1 MKMTHTDLKQAILD
15 CIRQLYKM
23 EFIGEIKIE
32 DLQPIGYKVS
42 LNLDRSE
49 NPLVLIA
56 DLPDKEFLDFIKEEI
71 RSRKLHKVKHYL
83 ATKVPG
89 NTINICNERE
99 RTCRQNERSHC
110 GTCV

>member
-1 MKMTHTDLKQAILD
+1 
-15 CIRQLYKM
+15 M

-32 DLQPIGYKVS
+32 DLNPIGYKVS

-56 DLPDKEFLDFIKEEI
+56 DLPDEEFLDFIKEEI

-89 NTINICNERE
+89 NTINICNGRE
-99 RTCRQNERSHC
+99 RTYRQNERSHC
-110 GTCV
+110 GTCI

>member
-1 MKMTHTDLKQAILD
+1 MTHTDLKQVILD

-23 EFIGEIKIE
+23 EFIGEIKIKNL
-32 DLQPIGYKVS
+32 DPIGYKVS

-56 DLPDKEFLDFIKEEI
+56 DLPDEEFLDFIKEEI

-89 NTINICNERE
+89 NTINNCNERE

>member
-1 MKMTHTDLKQAILD
+1 MTHTDLKQVILD

-32 DLQPIGYKVS
+32 NLNPVGYKVS

-110 GTCV
+110 GTCI

>member
-1 MKMTHTDLKQAILD
+1 MTHTDLKQAILD
-15 CIRQLYKM
+15 CIRQLYKL

-32 DLQPIGYKVS
+32 DLDPVGYKVS

-56 DLPDKEFLDFIKEEI
+56 DLPDDEFLEFMREEI

-89 NTINICNERE
+89 DTIKLCNERE
-99 RTCRQNERSHC
+99 RTCRQDERSHC
-110 GTCV
+110 GTCI

>member
-1 MKMTHTDLKQAILD
+1 MTHTDLKQAILG

-32 DLQPIGYKVS
+32 DLDPVGYKVS

-56 DLPDKEFLDFIKEEI
+56 DLPDEEFLDFIREEI

-110 GTCV
+110 GTCL